1 LRNSRLKPRLIF
13 CLGVLALLA
22 GHPRP
27 NAAGPPAQP
36 TADAARMLN
45 FVRHFSEDGAGQ
57 PISRFAYRVEMDAL
71 ETDLRNQMAEALGPR
86 GTAELWPF
94 PSRMPP
100 GVWDPQAAI
109 ACGALD
115 PLSAVHAHPILWPAG
130 ATVPYRSTFN
140 NVIGRL
146 PGTNPGAG
154 KFVICSHFD
163 ATGSR
168 TPGWQSWV
176 DPAPGSDDNLSGTAA
191 VVELARLLSAD
202 GPLPFDL
209 EFVCFD
215 GEELGLWGSDTLAH
229 AEKEADAPILGVFN
243 MDMIGYNPVADS
255 LTIMPNRESWYL
267 ADFVRETEALE
278 PQPSLSLQ
286 VKIDNLLNS
295 DHGPYWLQGYTAF
308 MMIENLNVVRNNPQY
323 HRITDRATTLG
334 RNGGMMAKAANVY
347 LKALRRLAETSGGAP
362 DLRISETDLIV
373 FVNDAPEG
381 RVAVPGDEVR
391 VEGGIFNAGG
401 STAGTPIHVSWY
413 AIGNDGARNF
423 LETTTV
429 TDPIRTGGHLR
440 VALTR
445 TATTADLGAMT
456 IEMELDDG
464 THTTTARRA
473 IPVKDTAGRVVSHY
487 MAPNPVRSIE
497 AATLQYELSLEA
509 DVRITLFD
517 AHGTELGRRYY
528 EDVTGT
534 RLTSV
539 ATNNGLNRVPLADLF
554 GGFVPAPGI
563 YLYRI
568 EVLGEDAV
576 DEMTMG
582 KFALLR

>member
-1 LRNSRLKPRLIF
+1 MRNIRLLPGFVLS
-13 CLGVLALLA
+13 LGLLALLA
-22 GHPRP
+22 GLPGS

-45 FVRHFSEDGAGQ
+45 FVRHFSEDGSSQ
-57 PISRFAYRVEMDAL
+57 PISRYAYRVEMDAL
-71 ETDLRNQMAEALGPR
+71 QADLRNQMAEALGPR
-86 GTAELWPF
+86 GTAELWAF

-100 GVWDPQAAI
+100 GIWDPQAAL

-115 PLSAVHAHPILWPAG
+115 PLSPVHAHPTFWPAG
-130 ATVPYRSTFN
+130 GTIPFRSTFN

-163 ATGSR
+163 AIGFR
-168 TPGWQSWV
+168 TPGWQAWA
-176 DPAPGSDDNLSGTAA
+176 DPAPGADDNLSGTAA
-191 VVELARLLSAD
+191 VVELARLLASEA
-202 GPLPFDL
+202 PLPFDL

-229 AEKEADAPILGVFN
+229 AERKANAPILGVFN
-243 MDMIGYNPVADS
+243 MDMVGFNPVADS
-255 LTIMPNRESWYL
+255 LVIMPNRESWYL
-267 ADFVRETEALE
+267 ADFVRETEALD

-286 VKIDNLLNS
+286 VTIDNLVNS

-323 HRITDRATTLG
+323 HRVTDRASTL
-334 RNGGMMAKAANVY
+334 RGGVMMAKAANVY
-347 LKALRRLAETSGGAP
+347 LKALRRLAERSGGPP
-362 DLRISETDLIV
+362 DLRISETDLIM
-373 FVNDAPEG
+373 FVNGSPEG
-381 RVAVPGDEVR
+381 RVAVPGDEIR

-401 STAGTPIHVSWY
+401 STEGMPIHVSWY
-413 AIGNDGARNF
+413 SIGNDGKRNY

-429 TDPIRTGGHLR
+429 TTPVRNGGHLR
-440 VALTR
+440 VPFVR
-445 TATTADLGAMT
+445 TATAADVGALT

-464 THTTTARRA
+464 THIDTARRA
-473 IPVKDTAGRVVSHY
+473 IPVKDTVGRVVSHY
-487 MAPNPVRSIE
+487 MAPNPVRAIE
-497 AATLQYELSLEA
+497 SASLQYELSREA

-528 EDVTGT
+528 EDVSGT
-534 RLTSV
+534 RQTSV
-539 ATNNGLNRVPLADLF
+539 ATNTGLNRVPLADLF
-554 GGFVPAPGI
+554 GAFNPAPGI

-568 EVLGEDAV
+568 EVFGDDAV